1 MIELQAVAH
10 RFWLVIRPPNKGLAV
25 LIADAGLPGR
35 LPRHVIRRLT
45 RRADEPAREPL
56 DENIV
61 GHFQVDN
68 HVQQLGK
75 CLGLS
80 RVPREAV
87 EYIPSGRIW
96 LCQPSRDPEENVI
109 IRYKVPSRDLSLN
122 FAAKG
127 SASRDLVPDDVSG
140 SDMGNTERFG

>member
-1 MIELQAVAH
+1 MAH
-10 RFWLVIRPPNKGLAV
+10 RFRLVIRPPNKGLTV
-25 LIADAGLPGR
+25 LIADARLARR

-56 DENIV
+56 NENIV

-68 HVQQLGK
+68 YVQRLGK

-87 EYIPSGRIW
+87 EYVPSGRIW
-96 LCQPSRDPEENVI
+96 LCQPSRDPEENVVV
-109 IRYKVPSRDLSLN
+109 RYKVPSRDLSLD
-122 FAAKG
+122 FTAKG
-127 SASRDLVPDDVSG
+127 SASRDLVSDDVPG